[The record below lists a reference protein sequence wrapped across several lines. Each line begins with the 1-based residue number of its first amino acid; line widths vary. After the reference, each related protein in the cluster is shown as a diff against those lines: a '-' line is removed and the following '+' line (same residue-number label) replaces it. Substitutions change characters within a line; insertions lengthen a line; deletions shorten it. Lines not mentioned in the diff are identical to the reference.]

1 MLFVLAFILPPLYY
15 FCMGSIKS
23 FTKIDSFGE
32 RLKLVR
38 LCFQITQSELADLI
52 GNTQGTLTKIERN
65 VFIPEEDVIE
75 QLNNLFF
82 LNPLYLRFGE
92 APIFTKRM
100 IFGDFL
106 VADRNR
112 KLQNLFSGELIKK
125 IFLYFLS
132 KEKVHE
138 AYMISGKPLY
148 TAFIFVSD
156 LNFYHFL
163 FFRTDIEAGNSIK
176 ETLVEQKIKTHS
188 IESADL
194 LGALN
199 SIYASSTNNDF
210 DLIKKRLVD
219 INIPQKIP
227 FLLELVK
234 EEMLSPLLITE
245 TAIKKDTVQKLLDC
259 FVANKA
265 NENEIRAAVKWLKE
279 MRKSEK

>member
-1 MLFVLAFILPPLYY
+1 
-15 FCMGSIKS
+15 MGSVKT
-23 FTKIDSFGE
+23 FAKIDSFGE

-65 VFIPEEDVIE
+65 VFIPETDVVE
-75 QLNNLFF
+75 KLSNLFS

-112 KLQNLFSGELIKK
+112 KLQNLFSGEIIKK

-132 KEKVHE
+132 KEEVYE
-138 AYMISGKPLY
+138 AYMISGKPVY
-148 TAFIFVSD
+148 TAFILASE
-156 LNFYHFL
+156 LKSPHYL

-176 ETLVEQKIKTHS
+176 ETLVEQKLKTHS
-188 IESADL
+188 IENDDL

-219 INIPQKIP
+219 INIPQKMP

-234 EEMLSPLLITE
+234 EEMLSPLIITE
-245 TAIKKDTVQKLLDC
+245 IGINNDIVQKLADF
-259 FVANKA
+259 FVTNKA
-265 NENEIRAAVKWLKE
+265 KENEIRAAMKWLKE